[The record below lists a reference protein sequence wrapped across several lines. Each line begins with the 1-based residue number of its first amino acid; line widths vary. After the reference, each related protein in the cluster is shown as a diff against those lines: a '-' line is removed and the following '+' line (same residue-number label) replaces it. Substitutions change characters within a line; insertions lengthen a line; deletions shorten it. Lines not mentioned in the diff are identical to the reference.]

1 MLGFLSRL
9 KLLFSRM
16 QTGQDAADFLGEVA
30 TMFYIIAAIQAA
42 VGLLILGDVYF
53 LIDAGVYAGLATWI
67 YLKQSTI
74 AAILLVVVRAIIM
87 VVAFKLVSQTGF
99 GFQGAAFSVVTLG
112 LSIRTVEATI
122 KLKRAKAE
130 LGITGGASG
139 AGRPS
144 GVIET
149 SGDTEA
155 LQGLKK
161 AGSNLSKPHDA
172 EFFLHFPSE
181 AAAQEAVSKVKAMG
195 LDPVEVRTGEKPGEW
210 IVYARKSMLLDAEGL
225 KRMRYHFGR
234 IAKAGGGRYGG
245 WEAAI
250 VK

>member
-1 MLGFLSRL
+1 VFTFLSRL
-9 KLLFSRM
+9 KLLFSRI

-30 TMFYIIAAIQAA
+30 TMFYLIAAIQAA
-42 VGLLILGDVYF
+42 VGLLVLGDVYF
-53 LIDAGVYAGLATWI
+53 LIDAAVYAGLATWI
-67 YLKQSTI
+67 FLKQSTI
-74 AAILLVVVRAIIM
+74 AAILLVVVRAIIL

-99 GFQGAAFSVVTLG
+99 GFQGAAFSVITLG
-112 LSIRTVEATI
+112 LSIRAVEATI
-122 KLKRAKAE
+122 KLKKAKAE
-130 LGITGGASG
+130 LGVGGSS

-149 SGDTEA
+149 GGDIEA

-161 AGSNLSKPHDA
+161 AGSNLKKPHDA
-172 EFFLHFPSE
+172 EFFLHFPNE
-181 AAAQEAVSKVKAMG
+181 AAAQEAVGKVKAMG
-195 LDPVEVRTGEKPGEW
+195 LDPVEVRTGDKPGEW
-210 IVYARKSMLLDAEGL
+210 IVYSRKSMLLDAEGL